1 MVYREISFGIL
12 GTRLT
17 ASCAVACNLRSA
29 TIVYGVSFL
38 VSACSPIECPD
49 GTTETSAG
57 ACCPA
62 ANVVDENGICVER
75 RAPRSPAARSGDASG
90 VELMF
95 PWNGWMGAAAAV
107 SFRWRGRDG
116 GSQDSSI
123 SYEIQV
129 DDSCDIES
137 FRECSFSSPELSEST
152 QELQLSP
159 TEALPQSE
167 EAPVGRR

>member
-1 MVYREISFGIL
+1 MVYREILFGIL
-12 GTRLT
+12 GARLI
-17 ASCAVACNLRSA
+17 ASGVVASVLRSA
-29 TIVYGVSFL
+29 VVFWGSSFL

-75 RAPRSPAARSGDASG
+75 GAPRSPAARSGDASG

-95 PWNGWMGAAAAV
+95 PWNGWTGATAV

-129 DDSCDIES
+129 DDSCDI
-137 FRECSFSSPELSEST
+137 
-152 QELQLSP
+152 
-159 TEALPQSE
+159 
-167 EAPVGRR
+167 